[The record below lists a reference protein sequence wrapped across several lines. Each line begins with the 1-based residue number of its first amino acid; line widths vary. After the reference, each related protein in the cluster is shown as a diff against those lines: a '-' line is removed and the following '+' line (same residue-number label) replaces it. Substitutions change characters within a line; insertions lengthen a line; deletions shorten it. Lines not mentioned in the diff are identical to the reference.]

1 MPSSI
6 GHGLAAIAAGW
17 AIARP
22 AARPRALVIQTA
34 GLAVLGMAADLD
46 LLVGRHSMET
56 HSLGA
61 AAIVAS
67 VAAWWRWPLAE
78 GRWRIWLAAFA
89 AWATHPLL
97 DSLAPDKLP
106 PIGIMAFWPISSKY
120 FNTGLSVFAPISRRA
135 WFAGFFRKNALPVV
149 REILILAP
157 VAWVVWLTR
166 RRQAGFADCVPGEPD
181 F

>member
-6 GHGLAAIAAGW
+6 GHGLAGIAAGW

-22 AARPRALVIQTA
+22 AARPRALLIQTA

-56 HSLGA
+56 HSIGA

-67 VAAWWRWPLAE
+67 VAALWRWPLAE

-97 DSLAPDKLP
+97 DSLAPDNLP
-106 PIGIMAFWPISSKY
+106 PIGVMAFWPVSSDY
-120 FNTGLSVFAPISRRA
+120 FNTGLNLFAAISRRA
-135 WFAGFFRKNALPVV
+135 WLVGFFKKNGLAVV

-157 VAWVVWLTR
+157 MVWLVWLTR
-166 RRQAGFADCVPGEPD
+166 RRHAGVADFVAGEPD

>member
-6 GHGLAAIAAGW
+6 GHGLAGIAAGW

-22 AARPRALVIQTA
+22 AVRPRALLIQTA
-34 GLAVLGMAADLD
+34 GFAALGMAADLD

-56 HSLGA
+56 HSIGA

-67 VAAWWRWPLAE
+67 IAAFWRWPLADS
-78 GRWRIWLAAFA
+78 RWRIWLAAFA

-97 DSLAPDKLP
+97 DSLAPDNLP
-106 PIGIMAFWPISSKY
+106 PIGVMAFWPISSGY
-120 FNTGLSVFAPISRRA
+120 FNTGLNIFAAISRRA
-135 WFAGFFRKNALPVV
+135 WFIGFFKKNGLAVI
-149 REILILAP
+149 REVLILAP
-157 VAWVVWLTR
+157 VVWLVWVTR
-166 RRQAGFADCVPGEPD
+166 KRQDGFAGVVPGEPD